1 MVRKLLFVLVTL
13 FTISGQAQS
22 WCPPGATW
30 TFGYES
36 IMSGYYGVER
46 VEYVGDTVV
55 GGQLAQRLLQTEV
68 VRSMG
73 SSEYVSTSYSSLYT
87 YLNNGVVYLWDDYS
101 GYDTLMWFNAAPGQR
116 WNAPGGSSMY
126 LEVLDTATVLMEG
139 VPLKRLIVGSDYDWF
154 TDTLYE
160 RIGFL
165 DLYLAGWSWG
175 ATDMPWTGL
184 MCYEDDNF
192 SFTKPG
198 VNECGFTLS
207 VPEQLAG
214 TTMLPLPN
222 PGSDHFSL
230 SLPSGP
236 HTITLL
242 DAMGRVVHQQRVN
255 DDHAMIQTAHL
266 PSGIYLVKV
275 DEALR
280 PVHWVKE

>member
-1 MVRKLLFVLVTL
+1 MVRKLLFVLLTL
-13 FTISGQAQS
+13 STFPGQAQS

-30 TFGYES
+30 TYGYES

-46 VEYVGDTVV
+46 VEYVGDTLV
-55 GGQLAQRLLQTEV
+55 GGQLTQRLLQTEV

-87 YLNNGVVYLWDDYS
+87 YLDNGVVYLWDDYS

-116 WNAPGGSSMY
+116 WNAPGGSSTY
-126 LEVLDTATVLMEG
+126 LAVLDTATVVMDG
-139 VPLKRLIVGSDYDWF
+139 VPLKRLIVQGDQGWF

-184 MCYEDDNF
+184 MCYQDDNF
-192 SFTKPG
+192 SFIKSG
-198 VNECGFTLS
+198 VSDCGFTLS
-207 VPEQLAG
+207 VPEKLAG
-214 TTMLPLPN
+214 TSMLPSPN

-230 SLPSGP
+230 PLPPGP
-236 HTITLL
+236 HTITLF
-242 DAMGRVVHQQRVN
+242 DATGRKLHQQQIINERASV
-255 DDHAMIQTAHL
+255 QTTDL

-275 DEALR
+275 DEGLKPLR
-280 PVHWVKE
+280 WVKE